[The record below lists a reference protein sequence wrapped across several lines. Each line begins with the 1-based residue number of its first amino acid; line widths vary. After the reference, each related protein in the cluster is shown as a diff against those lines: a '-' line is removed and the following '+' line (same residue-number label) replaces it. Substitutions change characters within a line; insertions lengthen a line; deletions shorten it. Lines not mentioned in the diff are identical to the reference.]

1 MARYFSLLLVLLS
14 IWALP
19 ARAEL
24 PTPVSQALQ
33 KQGVPAENVAVFV
46 QQVDASQPLV
56 SHLADQAFSPASVMK
71 LLTTYAALD
80 LLGPAYRWRTE
91 IYQDGELLNGVL
103 KGNLIIKGYG
113 DPYFRA
119 EDFWQLLTYVR
130 QTGIRDIHG
139 DLVLD
144 GTYFDPVADNPGAF
158 DGEPFRAY
166 NALPHALLL
175 NFKTT
180 SFRLAPDPVNKRVHI
195 FPHPDVPE
203 IRIDN
208 KLALSQGSCGDWRER
223 LRYEV
228 QPMPSSPGGEQ
239 VAMLLSFNG
248 SYAESCGEK
257 ALELSLLDDDT
268 YTLSLFRKIWQ
279 QLGGTLTGGLQTGVL
294 PPSAKLVAEYRSP
307 PLSDIVRGINKY
319 SNNLMTRQLLLTIA
333 AQQVGIPATASGGD
347 AAIRE
352 WLASKNAEFPEL
364 VLENGSG
371 LSRIARI
378 SAAHLG
384 WLLLDAYQSPVM
396 PELMSA
402 LPILSVDGT
411 LKQRLKES
419 PAKGRTHIKTGS
431 LDDVR
436 AMAGYLLDR
445 EGHRWV
451 IVFLANHPS
460 AWTTVEAQDALIEW
474 VYNHEAHCCGHQVR
488 HPH

>member
-1 MARYFSLLLVLLS
+1 MARYFSVLLVLVS
-14 IWALP
+14 MWALP
-19 ARAEL
+19 LRAEL
-24 PTPVSQALQ
+24 PAPVSQALQ
-33 KQGVPAENVAVFV
+33 KQGIPPENVAVFV
-46 QQVDASQPLV
+46 QQVDASQPIV

-80 LLGPAYRWRTE
+80 LLGPAYRWRTD
-91 IYQDGELLNGVL
+91 IYHDGELLNGVL

-119 EDFWQLLTYVR
+119 EDLWQLLTYVR

-139 DLVLD
+139 DIVLD

-166 NALPHALLL
+166 NAMPHALLV
-175 NFKTT
+175 NFKAT
-180 SFRLAPDPVNKRVHI
+180 SFRLVPDPMNKRVHI
-195 FPHPDVPE
+195 FPNPDVPE
-203 IRIDN
+203 IRVDN
-208 KLALSQGSCGDWRER
+208 RLALSHGSCGDWRER
-223 LRYEV
+223 LQYEGHPV
-228 QPMPSSPGGEQ
+228 PPSPDSEQ
-239 VAMLLSFNG
+239 GAMLLSFNG
-248 SYAESCGEK
+248 SYAENCGEK
-257 ALELSLLDDDT
+257 ALELSLLDDGV

-279 QLGGTLTGGLQTGVL
+279 QLDGTFTGGLHLDAV

-307 PLSDIVRGINKY
+307 PLSEIVRGVNKY

-333 AQQVGIPATASGGD
+333 AQHTGIPATESGGE
-347 AAIRE
+347 AAVRA
-352 WLASKNAEFPEL
+352 WLASKGMDFPEL
-364 VLENGSG
+364 MLENGSG

-384 WLLLDAYQSPVM
+384 WLLLDAYRSPVM

-411 LKQRLKES
+411 LKQRLRDS
-419 PAKGRTHIKTGS
+419 PMQGRAHIKTGS
-431 LDDVR
+431 LDGVR

-445 EGHRWV
+445 EGRRWV

-460 AWTTVEAQDALIEW
+460 AWATGDAQDALIEW
-474 VYNHEAHCCGHQVR
+474 VYDQEAHCCGQAS